1 MRDSIP
7 SPEHQLEKGMVMT
20 HVLPSACSATLFA
33 LLASLATTQ
42 VALAEYPERAIRF
55 IVPAAPGGAADST
68 ARVLAA
74 SLSQRLGQSI
84 IIENKPGASGAI
96 ALNEIAKAPADGY
109 TIGGANLA
117 TYVVAALSAKN
128 LPYKPLEDFTPIAM
142 QMTAPN
148 LLAVTPSLPVHS
160 VKELVEYAKAHPK
173 KVFYGSTGYGTSLHV
188 VTELF
193 RTSAGIQ
200 IEHVPYKSAPAAE
213 SDLAGGQIQMMIGN
227 LTSMQ
232 PQVKAGRLR
241 ALAITGPKRSAV
253 LPDVPTIAEAGFP
266 IVEMETWSG
275 VIGPAGLPAS
285 VVDKLNRE
293 INAVLAD
300 PSVVK
305 QHEDLGVAVAP
316 GSAKQFAQRI
326 SADNAK
332 WGKVIKDNNIVL
344 E

>member
-1 MRDSIP
+1 MKAAPATAHRAACA
-7 SPEHQLEKGMVMT
+7 
-20 HVLPSACSATLFA
+20 VLLMFSAVVPAA
-33 LLASLATTQ
+33 HAD
-42 VALAEYPERAIRF
+42 YPERAIRF
-55 IVPAAPGGAADST
+55 IVPAAPGGAADAT

-74 SLSQRLGQSI
+74 SLSSRLGQSI

-96 ALNEIAKAPADGY
+96 ALNEIAKASADGY

-128 LPYKPLEDFTPIAM
+128 LPYKPFDDFTPIAM

-160 VKELVEYAKAHPK
+160 VKELVDYAKAHPG

-213 SDLAGGQIQMMIGN
+213 TDLAGGQIQMMIGN
-227 LTSMQ
+227 FTSMQ
-232 PQVKAGRLR
+232 PQIKAGRLR
-241 ALAITGPKRSAV
+241 ALATTGPARSAT

-275 VIGPAGLPAS
+275 VIGPAGLPER
-285 VVDKLNRE
+285 VVNILNRE
-293 INAVLAD
+293 INAVLSD
-300 PSVVK
+300 PGVVK
-305 QHEDLGVAVAP
+305 QHADLGVAVAP
-316 GSAKQFAQRI
+316 GSPKQFAQRI
-326 SADNAK
+326 STDRAK
-332 WGKVIKDNNIVL
+332 WGKVIADNNIVL
-344 E
+344 D